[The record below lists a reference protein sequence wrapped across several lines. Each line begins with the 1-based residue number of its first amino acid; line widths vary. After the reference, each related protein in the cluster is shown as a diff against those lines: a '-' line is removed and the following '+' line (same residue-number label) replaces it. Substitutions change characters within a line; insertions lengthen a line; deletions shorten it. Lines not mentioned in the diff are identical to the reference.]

1 MRNEF
6 EAQFQA
12 VVGKNFNEYYKVFN
26 PKLLWHVQNIVQD
39 QDDAKDIVDM
49 AFMKALKKLD
59 CYNPK
64 YAFSTWLFTIANK
77 MAMQYLKDKKRWSS
91 LDQEVFGDG
100 GGVTAGDRL
109 MSEENIQP
117 EDDQRFKLKAEV
129 IMEYIEDLDPRY
141 KRVIVMRELQ
151 HMAYQ
156 DIADELDMNLSTVKN
171 HIRSG
176 RQILMKRAE
185 KPFQLIDE
193 NY

>member
-1 MRNEF
+1 
-6 EAQFQA
+6 
-12 VVGKNFNEYYKVFN
+12 
-26 PKLLWHVQNIVQD
+26 
-39 QDDAKDIVDM
+39 VDM

-64 YAFSTWLFTIANK
+64 YAFSTWLFTIATK

-109 MSEENIQP
+109 ATEVDIQP
-117 EDDQRFKLKAEV
+117 EDDLRYKLKAEV
-129 IMEYIEDLDPRY
+129 IMEHIDQLDERY

-151 HMAYQ
+151 NMAYQ
-156 DIADELDMNLSTVKN
+156 DIADQLDMNLSTVKN

-176 RQILMKRAE
+176 RQILMKNVE
-185 KPFQLIDE
+185 QTFDLIDK